1 MQTVIQLATI
11 CLQVSSVYILFS
23 LGLTLVYG
31 VMGIVNFAHGQ
42 IFALSALIVAVT
54 IPPLASAG
62 FSVLTAYTLASL
74 LGFVVAVTAGIL
86 VYIFFLRFF
95 WSDHNGSFILTIGIV
110 LFTDGVLLALFGGNV
125 RQVPDVFNGDA
136 ISVFGARVASQR
148 LIPCAVAIVA
158 TLVLYLA
165 LARTKLGLALRA
177 VAADHEAAMLQGIPY
192 ARIAFL
198 GFVIATALAAIAGA
212 VIAPLAAV
220 SPNLGADYIIRG
232 FIAVILG
239 GLGSVS
245 GAILGSIF
253 IAVIETV
260 GGFYFDASSANILIF
275 VLVIL
280 VLLLRPRGLLGHA

>member
-1 MQTVIQLATI
+1 
-11 CLQVSSVYILFS
+11 
-23 LGLTLVYG
+23 
-31 VMGIVNFAHGQ
+31 
-42 IFALSALIVAVT
+42 
-54 IPPLASAG
+54 
-62 FSVLTAYTLASL
+62 
-74 LGFVVAVTAGIL
+74 
-86 VYIFFLRFF
+86 
-95 WSDHNGSFILTIGIV
+95 
-110 LFTDGVLLALFGGNV
+110 
-125 RQVPDVFNGDA
+125 
-136 ISVFGARVASQR
+136 
-148 LIPCAVAIVA
+148 
-158 TLVLYLA
+158 
-165 LARTKLGLALRA
+165 
-177 VAADHEAAMLQGIPY
+177 MLQGIPY